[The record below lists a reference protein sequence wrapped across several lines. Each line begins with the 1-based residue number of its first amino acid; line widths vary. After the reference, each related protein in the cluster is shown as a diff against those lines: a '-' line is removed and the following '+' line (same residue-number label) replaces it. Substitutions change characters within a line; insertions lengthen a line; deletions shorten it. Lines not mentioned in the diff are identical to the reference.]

1 MRIWF
6 GMLLLLGCGSSSANL
21 PKPDLSGK
29 NHSQQSRASIPNK
42 ETLGSDEK
50 PVTFSETHSL
60 KESENDQPEPE
71 SDQPEIASG
80 LLTPTSDQPED
91 ARGLPTWQSMKP
103 CHTSP
108 STADELISRMNC
120 EYRSIGQYQDKG
132 TVVIDLKGNKQ
143 TIVFETHFVRPN
155 RFHFEFT
162 THHPYPPLHHV
173 KTVHT
178 IWAKDKRVRTTFGG
192 RYHLNNI
199 QSAIAGFTGISYG
212 AAYLTPT
219 LLMPIHS
226 QPNPWTS
233 SDTPASKRG
242 IERIDGIP
250 CHRVTLVTKFGP
262 TELWIGRT
270 DFLLRKLTSS
280 DTEIT
285 LSVDTSSTI
294 PVSVFSKP

>member
-6 GMLLLLGCGSSSANL
+6 GMLLFLGCGGSSANL

-29 NHSQQSRASIPNK
+29 NPSQQSRASIPNE
-42 ETLGSDEK
+42 ETQVSDEK
-50 PVTFSETHSL
+50 PVTSSEAHSQ
-60 KESENDQPEPE
+60 KESESEQPEPE
-71 SDQPEIASG
+71 DDQPEIASG
-80 LLTPTSDQPED
+80 LLEPTSDQPED

-103 CHTSP
+103 CQNSP
-108 STADELISRMNC
+108 STADEIINRMNC

-132 TVVIDLKGNKQ
+132 NVVVDIKGHKF
-143 TIVFETHFVRPN
+143 TIVFETHFVRPS
-155 RFHFEFT
+155 RFHFAFT
-162 THHPYPPLHHV
+162 SRHPYPPLNHV
-173 KTVHT
+173 KTTHS
-178 IWAKDKRVRTTFGG
+178 IWAKDKRVRTDSNR
-192 RYHLNNI
+192 RYHRNNI
-199 QSAIAGFTGISYG
+199 QSAIAGFTGTSRGVASLIP
-212 AAYLTPT
+212 A

-226 QPNPWTS
+226 RPNPWTS
-233 SDTPASKRG
+233 SDTPARKHG

-250 CHRVTLVTKFGP
+250 CHRVTLVTKLGP
-262 TELWIGRT
+262 TDLWIGRT